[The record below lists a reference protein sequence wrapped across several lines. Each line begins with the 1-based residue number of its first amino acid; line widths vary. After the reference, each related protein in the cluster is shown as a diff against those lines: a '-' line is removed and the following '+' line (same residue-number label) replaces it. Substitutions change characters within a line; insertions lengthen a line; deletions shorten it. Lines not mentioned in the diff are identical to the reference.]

1 MSNLIG
7 AALGALIDR
16 RDGDSGIKGAI
27 VGGLSQRLLAAAVP
41 IIATIAI
48 GWVVQHYLRSDG
60 GKAAEQPVDAAL
72 TLLDDG
78 RPHPSH
84 GV

>member
-27 VGGLSQRLLAAAVP
+27 VGSFSQRMLAGALPVVSA
-41 IIATIAI
+41 IAI

-60 GKAAEQPVDAAL
+60 GKTAE
-72 TLLDDG
+72 TSG
-78 RPHPSH
+78 
-84 GV
+84 

>member
-27 VGGLSQRLLAAAVP
+27 VGSLSQRMLSAVIP
-41 IIATIAI
+41 VITVIAI
-48 GWVVQHYLRSDG
+48 GWAIEHYLKSG
-60 GKAAEQPVDAAL
+60 TAKAADL
-72 TLLDDG
+72 SD
-78 RPHPSH
+78 
-84 GV
+84 